1 MEQLS
6 KSSLLLVLVNSVNKL
21 LIQHLIDINND
32 QMETDKLRLELEDYI
47 LESICWKANNDY
59 DIDMWRFFWYVIL
72 TRFFF
77 YLMAIDKALI
87 YDWSFTDRVWSLICI
102 ASHDWLNIPWYNYFL
117 TWVNCFNSSFLDN
130 FSC

>member
-47 LESICWKANNDY
+47 LESIC
-59 DIDMWRFFWYVIL
+59 
-72 TRFFF
+72 
-77 YLMAIDKALI
+77 
-87 YDWSFTDRVWSLICI
+87 
-102 ASHDWLNIPWYNYFL
+102 
-117 TWVNCFNSSFLDN
+117 
-130 FSC
+130 